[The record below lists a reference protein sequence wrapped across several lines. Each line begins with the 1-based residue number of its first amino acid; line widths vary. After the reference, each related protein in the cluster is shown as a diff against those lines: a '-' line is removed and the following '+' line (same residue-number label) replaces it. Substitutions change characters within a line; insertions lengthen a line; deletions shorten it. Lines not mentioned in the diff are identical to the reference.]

1 MSWMYNGASQPTVSN
16 ALGPPFIQTNVYHNH
31 QNVVHTSAP
40 IILTNMNS
48 DFYSPAR
55 NQSVLLHDA
64 YASVPGLPRNTS
76 FLSEQPVR
84 FFRHAPSTDVQI
96 QPELN
101 RELSSTGPVTLYG
114 HTENRL
120 DFPLLHP
127 TIPKRRRTS
136 TTSSAILDCT
146 LHPFICDVDSRPS
159 GCSMLP
165 IGACPDTSV
174 CLSPPTSNACTTRPL
189 PSIQFVPVSWP
200 NGATPVSSVC
210 LVDSIQQEHPQ
221 ITTCVPQLTST
232 PTSNLTARWLP
243 VTAGASGNQ
252 PASCGLA
259 QAQRLFNHRKRQS
272 CFARYNKPHRRTKLY
287 PYSTFASLS
296 THPHHAQSS
305 GSHATSKTEASQ
317 NNEPIVGSCQS
328 AESQCYSDTVTV
340 HSSNTPITYCTQNP
354 QMLSGCVEFNLLQ
367 TPFCSSVQR
376 VTSDTCDKRTT
387 SAMGTVSDTSCP
399 CSTEQRYAAASYTPQ
414 MTSDT
419 EFPHPPAWRAL
430 TRIND
435 ESTTS
440 IPTTTTATTD
450 INRTGTSVNELP
462 PIVCTAQTDSSALL
476 FQSQME
482 VPSGNE
488 HSTLSSH
495 SVSLRQANTDRDL
508 PHLETPHDSQ
518 SSVLVNSSGT
528 IANDPT
534 CFGLTVNFAPTAT
547 SAHTGEEA
555 AVVAA
560 AAVASAAAHAVAAAA
575 QAVSAVVVQHHSASD
590 DAVLQAAQ
598 CNAYRRSSI
607 NQLLSSTHFPLV
619 EETRPILRCDPS
631 PPGPSLAPPTMVF
644 NVSMGQ
650 CLTSAGLLH
659 PSTCQPDMMVAT
671 ENGSVIPATV
681 GPTSRVQHGEATPT
695 GPDQPVLT
703 VREFGTSNSVS
714 LLGLLP
720 SPHTGCLRRTS
731 ELNRTTSQYGSYLSL
746 PCDGANASVS
756 RALVAP
762 NLYPPTPLM
771 GTISSSPTSRLFPV
785 ASPLISSPLTP
796 ARLFPAVNSHDLG
809 GTMLAVPTNAPAGP
823 YQVATLS
830 QAAQTGF
837 VTLPSE
843 LTAVLNVGAATTVGH
858 PSQNATAFQ
867 LATDGTARV
876 MMRMSQPWIPQRSTP
891 SYLGPHL
898 PIPQQLTP
906 IPVLPIQRPSP
917 PISSSRSTALST
929 TRDVQTLFRF
939 LRLINQRQDPYALPY
954 YPSAMTATAGG
965 SNASVVVSASA
976 SGTIGSRV
984 AAAVTP
990 PLTPHHP
997 TVPQSAFVSPLV
1009 PPNYGPDQPV
1019 LTVREFGT
1027 SNSVSLLGL
1036 LPSPHTGCLRRTS
1049 ELNRTTSQYGSYL
1062 SLPCDGANAS
1072 VSRAL
1077 VAPNLYPPTPL
1088 MGTISSSPTSRLFP
1102 VASPLISSPLT
1113 PARLFPAVNS
1123 HDLGG
1128 TMLAVPTNA
1137 PAGPYQVAT
1146 LSQAAQTGFVTLP
1159 SELTAVLNVGA
1170 ATTVGHPS
1178 QNATAFQLATD
1189 GTARVMMRMSQ
1200 PWIPQRSTPSYLGP
1214 HLPIPQ
1220 QLTPIPVLPIQRP
1233 SPPISSSRSTALST
1247 TRDVQTLFRFLRLI
1261 NQRQDPYALPY
1272 YPSAMT
1278 ATAGGSNASVV
1289 VSASASGTI
1298 GSRVAAAVTP
1308 PLTPH
1313 HPTVPQSAFVSPLV
1327 PPNYGR
1333 PSGLL
1338 FARQTPTVTTEPSS
1352 LQPTSSAAV
1361 ALAAVAMAAAAALQQ
1376 QTSRQIPANVMS
1388 MLTAPRVAAPTP
1400 SIPVP
1405 ILHAQL
1411 YYPTSVSTVQP
1422 VSVGHVPPCHHSHYG
1437 ASPTTHRHAT
1447 AAYPYGTVAST
1458 YNPPTPVNTSSLGSP
1473 AYLAH
1478 LFPFLL
1484 AVPATS
1490 SSAHPADVHDLSA
1503 TLIAQYASNHSSSVI
1518 NPLPPDPTSA
1528 ATAAAAA
1535 VAAAAAAAAASV
1547 DTLYQLAVQLESTS
1561 NRVRGLT
1568 KDELDSLSVRFYGAE
1583 LGLKV
1588 GDTAT
1593 MEPPLTA
1600 TEERCMICLDDY
1612 EVKDSLRMLR
1622 CRHEF
1627 HAKCVDKWLKT
1638 KRTCPLCRADAF
1650 DGTQRKEEAF

>member
-1 MSWMYNGASQPTVSN
+1 MSWMYNRASQPTVSN

-31 QNVVHTSAP
+31 QNAVHTSAP

-48 DFYSPAR
+48 DFYSSAR
-55 NQSVLLHDA
+55 NQSVLFRDA
-64 YASVPGLPRNTS
+64 YTSVPGLPRNTS
-76 FLSEQPVR
+76 FLNEQPVR
-84 FFRHAPSTDVQI
+84 FFRQAASTDVRMQS
-96 QPELN
+96 ELN
-101 RELSSTGPVTLYG
+101 RELSPTGPVTLYG

-136 TTSSAILDCT
+136 ATSSAILDCT

-165 IGACPDTSV
+165 IGACPNTSV
-174 CLSPPTSNACTTRPL
+174 CLSPPALSACTTRPL

-210 LVDSIQQEHPQ
+210 LLDGIQQEPPQ
-221 ITTCVPQLTST
+221 ITTCVSQLTST

-243 VTAGASGNQ
+243 VTAGPSENQ
-252 PASCGLA
+252 PASCGLT
-259 QAQRLFNHRKRQS
+259 QTQRLFNHRKRQS
-272 CFARYNKPHRRTKLY
+272 CFARYSKPHRRTKLY

-317 NNEPIVGSCQS
+317 NNEPIVESGQFT
-328 AESQCYSDTVTV
+328 ESQCYSDTVTV
-340 HSSNTPITYCTQNP
+340 HSSSTPISYCTQNS

-367 TPFCSSVQR
+367 TPFCSSVHR

-387 SAMGTVSDTSCP
+387 SSMSTVSDKSCP
-399 CSTEQRYAAASYTPQ
+399 CSREQRCATASYTSQ

-419 EFPHPPAWRAL
+419 EFPHPPTWRPL
-430 TRIND
+430 TRIHDRSN
-435 ESTTS
+435 TS

-450 INRTGTSVNELP
+450 INRTETVVNELP
-462 PIVCTAQTDSSALL
+462 SIVCTAQTDSSAVL
-476 FQSQME
+476 FQSQTE

-495 SVSLRQANTDRDL
+495 SVLLQQANTDRDL
-508 PHLETPHDSQ
+508 PHLETPRDSQ
-518 SSVLVNSSGT
+518 ASVVVDNSGT
-528 IANDPT
+528 VVSDPT

-547 SAHTGEEA
+547 STHTGEEA

-575 QAVSAVVVQHHSASD
+575 QAVSAVVVQHRNASD

-607 NQLLSSTHFPLV
+607 NQLLSSTQFPLV
-619 EETRPILRCDPS
+619 EETRPVLRCDPS

-650 CLTSAGLLH
+650 CLTSASLLH
-659 PSTCQPDMMVAT
+659 PSTCQPNMMVAT
-671 ENGSVIPATV
+671 ENGSVISATV
-681 GPTSRVQHGEATPT
+681 GPTSRVQHGGGTPT

-703 VREFGTSNSVS
+703 VGEFGTSNSVS

-720 SPHTGCLRRTS
+720 SPHTGCLRRIP
-731 ELNRTTSQYGSYLSL
+731 ELNHTTSQYGSHLSL
-746 PCDGANASVS
+746 PCDEVNVSVS
-756 RALVAP
+756 PALVAP
-762 NLYPPTPLM
+762 NFYSPAPLM
-771 GTISSSPTSRLFPV
+771 GTSSSSPTSRLFPV

-796 ARLFPAVNSHDLG
+796 ARLFPAINSHDLSA
-809 GTMLAVPTNAPAGP
+809 TMLAVPTNSPTGP

-906 IPVLPIQRPSP
+906 VPVLPIQRPLP
-917 PISSSRSTALST
+917 PISSSRSTAFST

-997 TVPQSAFVSPLV
+997 TTPQSAFVSPLV
-1009 PPNYGPDQPV
+1009 PP
-1019 LTVREFGT
+1019 
-1027 SNSVSLLGL
+1027 S
-1036 LPSPHTGCLRRTS
+1036 
-1049 ELNRTTSQYGSYL
+1049 
-1062 SLPCDGANAS
+1062 
-1072 VSRAL
+1072 
-1077 VAPNLYPPTPL
+1077 
-1088 MGTISSSPTSRLFP
+1088 
-1102 VASPLISSPLT
+1102 
-1113 PARLFPAVNS
+1113 
-1123 HDLGG
+1123 
-1128 TMLAVPTNA
+1128 
-1137 PAGPYQVAT
+1137 
-1146 LSQAAQTGFVTLP
+1146 
-1159 SELTAVLNVGA
+1159 
-1170 ATTVGHPS
+1170 
-1178 QNATAFQLATD
+1178 
-1189 GTARVMMRMSQ
+1189 
-1200 PWIPQRSTPSYLGP
+1200 
-1214 HLPIPQ
+1214 
-1220 QLTPIPVLPIQRP
+1220 
-1233 SPPISSSRSTALST
+1233 
-1247 TRDVQTLFRFLRLI
+1247 
-1261 NQRQDPYALPY
+1261 
-1272 YPSAMT
+1272 
-1278 ATAGGSNASVV
+1278 
-1289 VSASASGTI
+1289 
-1298 GSRVAAAVTP
+1298 
-1308 PLTPH
+1308 
-1313 HPTVPQSAFVSPLV
+1313 
-1327 PPNYGR
+1327 YGR

-1447 AAYPYGTVAST
+1447 AACPYGTVTST
-1458 YNPPTPVNTSSLGSP
+1458 YNPSTPVNTSSLGSP

-1503 TLIAQYASNHSSSVI
+1503 TLIAQYASNHTSSVI

-1593 MEPPLTA
+1593 VEPPLMA

-1650 DGTQRKEEAF
+1650 DGTQRKEDAF